1 MPNQPSTTVRSYARL
16 QALPPASIAP
26 AGWLGRY
33 TRLNAGA
40 WLRTYACNKD
50 PEVYGKFWHRN
61 PSARVT
67 FDENNVTQVLCDYT
81 AYFADGLLR
90 YATLLPEAEISR
102 EAEPWIEQLLAS
114 QDDDGYLGA
123 FEPSARW
130 QHWLEVFSQGLTLEA
145 LLYRYEATGEERLLE
160 ACERAAGPQMHAWYR
175 PEENTTGAAG
185 SIPGFQAAGS
195 VNLGIFSG
203 HGTIVIRSLLKLY
216 ALTANAG
223 YLGFARDV
231 MARYGR
237 TEDFLHQKDAIAH
250 QHNAV
255 GTEHISFPALLYEYA
270 GDPALLEAS
279 RAAWQMLVDTHLSVD
294 GTPHGNESMEFKG
307 PLHNCEH
314 CGTVEWFYTSHALAR
329 ITGEVKYADAAERA
343 MLNAYPAAKSV
354 DGMTVA
360 YMHTP
365 NQLVASEWSQPH
377 AWTSPDWCASRQ
389 HYHSAQEPLC
399 CNVNGPRALPYYV
412 ESMVLRAGQGL
423 AVIYYGAYEAHA
435 TLPGV
440 GPVTLQVESDYPF
453 EDDVRIA
460 VCPESAAEFPLQFR
474 IPGWCSAARVTVN
487 EQAIA
492 TPAAPGTYARI
503 DRTWQPGDRV
513 AIHFECPVTFEKW
526 ERGEFGVRSGAVVVK
541 RGALTF
547 TLPVAEDWQPFTP
560 PAHGPGQNIVA
571 YRVLPRPD
579 AAWNYALVL
588 DPAHPEQSFN
598 LVHLPAPAES
608 RPWEHSPIGLQVK
621 ARRVLNWQLVG
632 ELDHPQTPLMPFNP
646 LRLSDEETIIT
657 LVPFGFTHLRMTYL
671 PVVP

>member
-1 MPNQPSTTVRSYARL
+1 
-16 QALPPASIAP
+16 
-26 AGWLGRY
+26 
-33 TRLNAGA
+33 
-40 WLRTYACNKD
+40 
-50 PEVYGKFWHRN
+50 
-61 PSARVT
+61 
-67 FDENNVTQVLCDYT
+67 
-81 AYFADGLLR
+81 
-90 YATLLPEAEISR
+90 
-102 EAEPWIEQLLAS
+102 
-114 QDDDGYLGA
+114 
-123 FEPSARW
+123 
-130 QHWLEVFSQGLTLEA
+130 
-145 LLYRYEATGEERLLE
+145 
-160 ACERAAGPQMHAWYR
+160 
-175 PEENTTGAAG
+175 
-185 SIPGFQAAGS
+185 
-195 VNLGIFSG
+195 
-203 HGTIVIRSLLKLY
+203 
-216 ALTANAG
+216 
-223 YLGFARDV
+223 
-231 MARYGR
+231 
-237 TEDFLHQKDAIAH
+237 
-250 QHNAV
+250 
-255 GTEHISFPALLYEYA
+255 
-270 GDPALLEAS
+270 
-279 RAAWQMLVDTHLSVD
+279 
-294 GTPHGNESMEFKG
+294 
-307 PLHNCEH
+307 
-314 CGTVEWFYTSHALAR
+314 
-329 ITGEVKYADAAERA
+329 
-343 MLNAYPAAKSV
+343 
-354 DGMTVA
+354 
-360 YMHTP
+360 MHTP

-399 CNVNGPRALPYYV
+399 CNVIGPRALPYYV